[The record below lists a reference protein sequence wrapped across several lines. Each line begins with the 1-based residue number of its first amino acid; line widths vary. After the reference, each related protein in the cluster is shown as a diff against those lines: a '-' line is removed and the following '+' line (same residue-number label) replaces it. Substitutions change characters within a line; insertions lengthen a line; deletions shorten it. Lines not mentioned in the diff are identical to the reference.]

1 MESTN
6 EKKSSYRNRYQ
17 WITEDFLKGK
27 NREAIEALREI
38 YKVQREDAINNLRY
52 TCECLEIIENYIEK
66 LDEKTSNKENAI

>member
-6 EKKSSYRNRYQ
+6 EKKLSYRDRYQ

-27 NREAIEALREI
+27 NREAIEALRDI
-38 YKVQREDAINNLRY
+38 YKENREKAINDLRY
-52 TCECLEIIENYIEK
+52 YCECLEIIENYIEK